1 MANPGGLHQDF
12 FFICFCVRRGI
23 FLFDFRDGCL
33 FDGVDHVEKLKV
45 FLVIVAGFED
55 VRGHGAGAQ
64 PRLAWR
70 AGKGP
75 TSSKFEKSC
84 CIGWQGVTSAGG
96 GTGDSG
102 GGGGSEVAESTGV
115 SVSDGVSAGAADS
128 AEAGSAGLMSLS
140 MLQRPGRLS

>member
-33 FDGVDHVEKLKV
+33 FDGVDHFEKLKV

-64 PRLAWR
+64 PRLA
-70 AGKGP
+70 
-75 TSSKFEKSC
+75 
-84 CIGWQGVTSAGG
+84 
-96 GTGDSG
+96 G
-102 GGGGSEVAESTGV
+102 GGGATSS
-115 SVSDGVSAGAADS
+115 
-128 AEAGSAGLMSLS
+128 
-140 MLQRPGRLS
+140 QF

>member
-12 FFICFCVRRGI
+12 FFICFCVRREI

-64 PRLAWR
+64 PRLAGGR
-70 AGKGP
+70 GGDVIA
-75 TSSKFEKSC
+75 
-84 CIGWQGVTSAGG
+84 ILRIMLHLVAGG
-96 GTGDSG
+96 YIGGGG

-128 AEAGSAGLMSLS
+128 AEAGSSVCMSLS

>member
-12 FFICFCVRRGI
+12 FFICFCVRREI

-64 PRLAWR
+64 PRLGGGGGGNVIAILR
-70 AGKGP
+70 IMLHLVA
-75 TSSKFEKSC
+75 
-84 CIGWQGVTSAGG
+84 VTSAGG
-96 GTGDSG
+96 GTGDPG

-115 SVSDGVSAGAADS
+115 SVSDGVSAGPADS
-128 AEAGSAGLMSLS
+128 VEAGSSVCMSLS

>member
-12 FFICFCVRRGI
+12 FFICFCVRREI

-64 PRLAWR
+64 PRLAGGGGGNVIAILR
-70 AGKGP
+70 
-75 TSSKFEKSC
+75 
-84 CIGWQGVTSAGG
+84 IMLHLVAGG
-96 GTGDSG
+96 YIGGGGGRRVPGGGGVRKGWIDG

-128 AEAGSAGLMSLS
+128 AEAGSSV
-140 MLQRPGRLS
+140 

>member
-12 FFICFCVRRGI
+12 FFICFCVRREI

-64 PRLAWR
+64 PRLA
-70 AGKGP
+70 GG
-75 TSSKFEKSC
+75 
-84 CIGWQGVTSAGG
+84 GG
-96 GTGDSG
+96 GTGNLNEIWEILVGVGGGGWG
-102 GGGGSEVAESTGV
+102 GGGGPRAIRGGGGV
-115 SVSDGVSAGAADS
+115 PKWLNRR
-128 AEAGSAGLMSLS
+128 GS
-140 MLQRPGRLS
+140 P